1 MTVEMA
7 VVDRLSDR
15 ALYKRLLRYVLPY
28 SGAFTLSIL
37 GFMLY
42 SAGNVLLADLTQFL
56 LDALGEPTQARV
68 GIVASTADF
77 LWPVAEQSTLDYARV
92 AVPIAAVV
100 ISLGRALGYFAG
112 TYFMNVVARS
122 VVHTLRTELFDVLL
136 SVPRYYHDSQ
146 TSGGLVSKLTFNV
159 EQVAGA
165 ASDALKVILREGL
178 TVLALVAYML
188 YLNWKLSLV
197 FFAVAPA
204 IGLVVGVVGRH
215 FRRYSRR
222 IQDSMGS
229 VTQVSS
235 ETLGALDAIRI
246 YSAEQQ
252 QSDRFFSASAFNR
265 NQSLKLAFVQAVSTP
280 IIQTLLAIALGALF
294 WFALDPTILAGFSAG
309 SLVAFITAAA
319 QMGKPI
325 RTLSGVQSVIQ
336 RGLAAAEDVFAQL
349 DVDPEQDQGSV
360 IVDRARGEIT
370 FTDVEFCYPDT
381 TSAAIDTFTLTIEPG
396 ETLALVGRSGS
407 GKSTLAQLLL
417 RFYQPRRGKICLD
430 GLDIE
435 RYQLKAYRRQL
446 AVVSQ
451 HVDLFSDTVRNNIA
465 FGELA
470 GVPDSAIEQ
479 ACRRA
484 HAWDFIEQLPRG
496 LDTMLGDGGA
506 GLSGGQRQR
515 LVIARAFL
523 KDAPILILD
532 EATSALDNESEQQ
545 VQRALAEITACRTT
559 LVIAHRLSTIEQ
571 ADRVAVLDNG
581 QLVELGAH
589 AELIAKD
596 GLYASLYRQGLGE
609 TDQS

>member
-1 MTVEMA
+1 
-7 VVDRLSDR
+7 
-15 ALYKRLLRYVLPY
+15 
-28 SGAFTLSIL
+28 
-37 GFMLY
+37 
-42 SAGNVLLADLTQFL
+42 
-56 LDALGEPTQARV
+56 
-68 GIVASTADF
+68 
-77 LWPVAEQSTLDYARV
+77 
-92 AVPIAAVV
+92 
-100 ISLGRALGYFAG
+100 
-112 TYFMNVVARS
+112 
-122 VVHTLRTELFDVLL
+122 
-136 SVPRYYHDSQ
+136 
-146 TSGGLVSKLTFNV
+146 
-159 EQVAGA
+159 
-165 ASDALKVILREGL
+165 
-178 TVLALVAYML
+178 
-188 YLNWKLSLV
+188 
-197 FFAVAPA
+197 
-204 IGLVVGVVGRH
+204 
-215 FRRYSRR
+215 
-222 IQDSMGS
+222 
-229 VTQVSS
+229 
-235 ETLGALDAIRI
+235 
-246 YSAEQQ
+246 
-252 QSDRFFSASAFNR
+252 
-265 NQSLKLAFVQAVSTP
+265 
-280 IIQTLLAIALGALF
+280 
-294 WFALDPTILAGFSAG
+294 
-309 SLVAFITAAA
+309 
-319 QMGKPI
+319 
-325 RTLSGVQSVIQ
+325 
-336 RGLAAAEDVFAQL
+336 
-349 DVDPEQDQGSV
+349 
-360 IVDRARGEIT
+360 
-370 FTDVEFCYPDT
+370 VEFCYPDT

>member
-1 MTVEMA
+1 MVLA
-7 VVDRLSDR
+7 VSNPAKDR
-15 ALYKRLLRYVLPY
+15 AIYQRLLGYVLPY
-28 SGAFTLSIL
+28 AGIFILSIL
-37 GFMLY
+37 GFMAY

-56 LDALGEPTQARV
+56 LDSLGEPTQVRV
-68 GIVASTADF
+68 GIVAAVADF
-77 LWPVAEQSTLDYARV
+77 VWPVGEQGKLDYARV
-92 AVPIAAVV
+92 AVPIAAVA
-100 ISLGRALGYFAG
+100 ISLGRAIGYFAG

-136 SVPRYYHDSQ
+136 SVPRSYHDAQ

-159 EQVAGA
+159 EQVSGA
-165 ASDALKVILREGL
+165 ASDALKVVLREGL

-188 YLNWKLSLV
+188 YLNWKLSLI

-204 IGLVVGVVGRH
+204 IGLVVAVVGRH

-229 VTQVSS
+229 VTQVSG
-235 ETLGALDAIRI
+235 ETLSALDSIRL
-246 YSAEQQ
+246 YAAEQQ
-252 QSDRFFSASAFNR
+252 QSERFFNASAFNR

-280 IIQTLLAIALGALF
+280 IIQTLLALALGALF
-294 WFALDPTILAGFSAG
+294 WFALDPTILAGFTAG

-349 DVDPEQDQGSV
+349 DTPPERDQGV
-360 IVDRARGEIT
+360 ETIDRAAGAI
-370 FTDVEFCYPDT
+370 EFCAIGFNYPNT
-381 TSAAIDTFTLTIEPG
+381 TVAAIDNLSLSIAPG

-417 RFYQPRRGKICLD
+417 RFYQPQSGEIRLD
-430 GLDIE
+430 GIAIDH
-435 RYQLKAYRRQL
+435 YQLKAYRRQI

-451 HVDLFSDTVRNNIA
+451 NVELLSDTVRNNIA
-465 FGELA
+465 FGEMA
-470 GVPDSAIEQ
+470 GASDEEVEQ

-484 HAWDFIEQLPRG
+484 HAWEFIEQLPHG
-496 LDTMLGDGGA
+496 LDTVLGDGGA

-515 LVIARAFL
+515 LAIARAFL

-545 VQRALAEITACRTT
+545 VQRALEEISASRTT
-559 LVIAHRLSTIEQ
+559 LIIAHRLSTIER
-571 ADRVAVLDNG
+571 ASRVAVLDEG
-581 QLVELGAH
+581 RLTEVGAH
-589 AELIAKD
+589 AALMALD
-596 GLYASLYRQGLGE
+596 GLYASLYRQGLGDTE
-609 TDQS
+609 